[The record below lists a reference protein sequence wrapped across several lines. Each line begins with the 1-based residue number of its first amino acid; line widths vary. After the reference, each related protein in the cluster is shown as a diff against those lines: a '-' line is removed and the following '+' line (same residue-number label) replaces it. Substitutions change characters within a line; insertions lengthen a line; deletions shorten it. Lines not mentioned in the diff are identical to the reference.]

1 MAAKTTLT
9 TVFNGETKSFFQSL
23 SKVEVGIGG
32 VVTAVAGI
40 GAAVAGVSVGMAKIW
55 ANTVRGAANSADEIG
70 KMAARTGISTEAL
83 QKLQLGA
90 GLAGVELGSVEK
102 AARRMGGTILD
113 LENGLSTPTR
123 AFDKLGLSLEDVKG
137 KTPDKQLETLMGAL
151 AGVEDASTRAAL
163 AEDIFGRS
171 GTALLPMVE
180 KGAKGFRDL
189 MKEREKLGDF
199 MTEDQIDKAEEFN
212 DSILR
217 MKTAVKAISFQAV
230 ADSFG
235 PLAEQFNEFAQ
246 GGGLQSALPALK
258 SLSDM
263 FRDLAT
269 MSLDILQSE
278 STIRGV
284 QLAADSIGAAAQAV
298 SELTGADPVEQAGGR
313 AAIERE
319 GATIWSQLPAAILEH
334 LTPKFGA
341 QTFAGM
347 GSQEMLAAM
356 RSIDSKM
363 PAAQPGVAY

>member
-1 MAAKTTLT
+1 
-9 TVFNGETKSFFQSL
+9 
-23 SKVEVGIGG
+23 
-32 VVTAVAGI
+32 
-40 GAAVAGVSVGMAKIW
+40 
-55 ANTVRGAANSADEIG
+55 
-70 KMAARTGISTEAL
+70 
-83 QKLQLGA
+83 
-90 GLAGVELGSVEK
+90 
-102 AARRMGGTILD
+102 
-113 LENGLSTPTR
+113 
-123 AFDKLGLSLEDVKG
+123 VKG

-199 MTEDQIDKAEEFN
+199 MTDDQIDKAEEFN

-230 ADSFG
+230 VDSFG

-298 SELTGADPVEQAGGR
+298 SELTGGEVVEQAGGR

-319 GATIWSQLPAAILEH
+319 GATIRSKIPAALFESYIDMQKEAFQTSW
-334 LTPKFGA
+334 LTA
-341 QTFAGM
+341 R
-347 GSQEMLAAM
+347 LAKTLD
-356 RSIDSKM
+356 SIDSKM
-363 PAAQPGVAY
+363 PAAEPGVAY